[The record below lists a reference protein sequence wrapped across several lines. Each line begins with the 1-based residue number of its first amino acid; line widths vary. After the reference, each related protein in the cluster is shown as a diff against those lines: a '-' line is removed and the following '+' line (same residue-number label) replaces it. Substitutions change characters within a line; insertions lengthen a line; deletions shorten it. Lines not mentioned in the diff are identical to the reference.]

1 MMVADGS
8 ESTAGGRASALIGRP
23 VGGVAANAAD
33 LRSAA
38 GLIHDLVV
46 WGLDHGLPDRELGP
60 LEVRLSQLAA
70 LLLPVDPPLA
80 ILLDWWLTAVVG
92 RPPQQLWYAPVPPLP
107 DELLAAILPGGR
119 PPNLGSEI
127 KARRLAED
135 RERLSALAATVPA
148 LSQVAKAQ
156 AVVKALNAELATFMA
171 EIDPPRTPA
180 SPGPEIEAL
189 ADRADALLRTSGIV
203 EDTPLYTKLRREL
216 EERVLLA
223 QAVAVRSDVAPA
235 GEPLSAARVKALTRL
250 ADTGDQVLAG
260 RLLAAL
266 GGPPPRPE
274 PSGLAVALAEAM
286 DSLDAEDRFR
296 AHHLLGAV
304 AEPVA
309 AAAADPQVAAFAE
322 EGRQART
329 EALTTLEDLES
340 HAAGDAVDLPA
351 LVRMALDS
359 GELAEA
365 RTWLADL
372 TASVAASRAR
382 KEASRALDRARNRGV
397 EGELVD
403 GLAAALESG
412 DTDAMARLAGQVRI
426 LPGMERKVSALA
438 EQAPAASAG
447 GGDASAGTGGSVGLV
462 LTAPPGSTVK
472 RGWPERLERPAVI
485 KPVAAYV
492 VRVNGHNRFFDGRIC
507 AAPAGNRQCASSE
520 RFKLDFCEKGIRRCS
535 WLGAFADQPRMEL
548 TDPFIDE
555 YTPVIDETPP
565 EAGDVAVLW
574 APTESGNEVVGLWR
588 VLTLARARRGWV
600 LNGDRDAAVL
610 LPKGVVPWSAVYRR
624 WSSPRGSMALRTL
637 DTAGLEGLL
646 VEVRDALA
654 PLADA
659 DPQVQRD
666 LAALEV
672 MLADQRGRVPGAP
685 RPEAPA
691 AVAAPAAAPDGA
703 TGRRRGRRRSEDPAG
718 TRNGLAEVAAAGG
731 ANAAGAEVAPA
742 AAAAVDAPP
751 TLHQRIRA
759 RGGFYSATLVA
770 QYDLALQESRL
781 VVLAGPSGTGK
792 TRLALEAA
800 AELGAVSC
808 LVAVRPDWHANE
820 DLLGYLPPFPG
831 SRFSST
837 AASEFIRSASIE
849 ADAAAAEQRVP
860 RPFHLCLD
868 EMNLARPEHYLA
880 ELLSKMEVP
889 GGRVSFHTGGS
900 EAWCA
905 SPASPD
911 GDAGFP
917 PDVAYPANLV
927 IVGTVNL
934 DETTLPIS
942 AKILDRAAYLVVE
955 AHDLR
960 AYLDTLP
967 ETAAVPAWIPKL
979 LVDLDGNLDDAG
991 QGLGYR
997 VAHRLL
1003 RWASLGAAAG
1013 HSPEEAL
1020 DWALSAQ
1027 VVPRLRFTRSD
1038 PSHLEVLEAIIGR
1051 LRGAKGE
1058 FARSTA
1064 LLERM
1069 LAELRRQDFTL
1080 GQMRLS

>member
-1 MMVADGS
+1 MAADRD
-8 ESTAGGRASALIGRP
+8 STATGRAAALLGKP
-23 VGGVAANAAD
+23 VGPVVAETTD
-33 LRSAA
+33 LRWAA
-38 GLIHDLVV
+38 GILHDLVV
-46 WGLDHGLPDRELGP
+46 WGLDQGLPDRVLRP
-60 LEVRLSQLAA
+60 LEERLSRVAA
-70 LLLPVDPPLA
+70 LLLGSDGALA
-80 ILLDWWLTAVVG
+80 ALIDWWLTAVVG
-92 RPPQQLWYAPVPPLP
+92 RPPQQLWYAPTTPLP
-107 DELLAAILPGGR
+107 EELMAAILPGGF

-135 RERLSALAATVPA
+135 RERLTALAHTVPA
-148 LSQVAKAQ
+148 LSSVGKAQ
-156 AVVKALNAELATFMA
+156 SVVKAVNTDLVGFLAEL
-171 EIDPPRTPA
+171 ESPRLPGSPA
-180 SPGPEIEAL
+180 PDVDAI

-203 EDTPLYTKLRREL
+203 EGTPLYGKVRREL
-216 EERVLLA
+216 EERIILA
-223 QAVAVRSDVAPA
+223 RAVAVRAADHVPP
-235 GEPLSAARVKALTRL
+235 GEPLPAARVKALTRL

-286 DSLDAEDRFR
+286 DALEPDDRFLG
-296 AHHLLGAV
+296 HHMLGAV
-304 AEPVA
+304 AEAVA
-309 AAAADPQVAAFAE
+309 TAAEDPQLAAFAE
-322 EGRQART
+322 EGRLARA
-329 EALTTLEDLES
+329 EVITTVEDLEP
-340 HAAGDAVDLPA
+340 HATGDAVDLPA
-351 LVRMALDS
+351 LVRMALES
-359 GELAEA
+359 GDIAEA
-365 RTWLADL
+365 RMWLADL
-372 TASVAASRAR
+372 TAAVSATRAR
-382 KEASRALDRARNRGV
+382 KEATRALDRARNRGV
-397 EGELVD
+397 GGELVE
-403 GLAAALESG
+403 GLAAALEAG
-412 DTDAMARLAGQVRI
+412 DTEAMATLAGQVRI

-438 EQAPAASAG
+438 DSGPGAPVAAVA
-447 GGDASAGTGGSVGLV
+447 GDASHGGGVGLV
-462 LTAPPGSTVK
+462 VSAAPGTTVT
-472 RGWPERLERPAVI
+472 RGWPERMERPAVI
-485 KPVAAYV
+485 KGVAAYV
-492 VRVNGHNRFFDGRIC
+492 IRVNAHNRFFDGRIC
-507 AAPAGNRQCASSE
+507 TAPAGNRQCASSE
-520 RFKLDFCEKGIRRCS
+520 RFKLDFCEKGVRRCS
-535 WLGAFADQPRMEL
+535 WLGAFAEQPRVEL
-548 TDPFIDE
+548 TDPFVEE
-555 YTPVIDETPP
+555 YTAVVNEAPP

-574 APTESGNEVVGLWR
+574 AQTDSGNELVGLWR

-685 RPEAPA
+685 RPDAP
-691 AVAAPAAAPDGA
+691 VLNGPPAPNGSPPTGTETG
-703 TGRRRGRRRSEDPAG
+703 TGRRRGRRRPGDEAVA
-718 TRNGLAEVAAAGG
+718 NGAAGIER
-731 ANAAGAEVAPA
+731 AAPEKAGAEPAVPA
-742 AAAAVDAPP
+742 ADAPP
-751 TLHQRIRA
+751 TLQERLRA
-759 RGGFYSATLVA
+759 RGGFYSPMLVA
-770 QYDLALQESRL
+770 QYGLAVKESRL

-849 ADAAAAEQRVP
+849 CEAAAAEQRPP

-889 GGRVSFHTGGS
+889 DGRVTFHSSG
-900 EAWCA
+900 A
-905 SPASPD
+905 
-911 GDAGFP
+911 DAGFP
-917 PDVAYPANLV
+917 SEVAYPPNLV
-927 IVGTVNL
+927 IIGTVNL

-942 AKILDRAAYLVVE
+942 AKILDRAAYLIVE

-960 AYLDTLP
+960 AYLETLP
-967 ETAAVPAWIPKL
+967 EAGTVPAWIPKL
-979 LVDLDGNLDDAG
+979 LVDLDGNLYDAG

-997 VAHRLL
+997 VAQRLL
-1003 RWASLGAAAG
+1003 RWASLGADAG
-1013 HSPEEAL
+1013 HAPEEAL
-1020 DWALSAQ
+1020 DWALAAQ

-1051 LRGAKGE
+1051 LKGAKGE
-1058 FARSTA
+1058 FTRSTA

-1080 GQMRLS
+1080 GQMRMS